1 MSKIF
6 IGKKV
11 KQDLDT
17 MKKKVNLQNKV
28 LKEIRNLHAII
39 VERLVTHQT
48 NARAMEKENSMES
61 VTIATN
67 MDTKPMNARRNQN
80 LKVNVTNAKDM
91 VTRHHNPDPNHSI
104 QLNNL

>member
-6 IGKKV
+6 ISKKA

-17 MKKKVNLQNKV
+17 IKKKANPQSKELE
-28 LKEIRNLHAII
+28 EIRNLHEII
-39 VERLVTHQT
+39 LERLVTHQI
-48 NARAMEKENSMES
+48 NVGVMEKKKSMEN

-80 LKVNVTNAKDM
+80 LKVNFTNAKGM
-91 VTRHHNPDPNHSI
+91 VTRH
-104 QLNNL
+104 